1 MPYELS
7 EFEKQFFVAMAHA
20 EVDHG
25 QCEAF
30 QVAASVPQATPLKV
44 RDAVETYVQRGWLR
58 TVIRSTEGTTI
69 TLSLS
74 AEGRKAAESLG
85 AGK

>member
-44 RDAVETYVQRGWLR
+44 RAERRLSSEQR
-58 TVIRSTEGTTI
+58 
-69 TLSLS
+69 
-74 AEGRKAAESLG
+74 
-85 AGK
+85 